1 MVDLIR
7 QYQVEDFPLLMVV
20 MLLDGQHQ
28 FMKVFF
34 GVQDIP
40 TLCHGLGETI
50 FTLKS
55 VMQEEEGV
63 DDEDVVVDKDA
74 TPSPTPVTV
83 RLQVGP
89 CIHTAEFN
97 PLQKLEDLF
106 QYVAC
111 RIGLDIGHFSL
122 SSAPGTDLTIL
133 WDTLTLQQVGME
145 GAAGSSLQLQGSED

>member
-50 FTLKS
+50 FTLR
-55 VMQEEEGV
+55 MQEEEGV